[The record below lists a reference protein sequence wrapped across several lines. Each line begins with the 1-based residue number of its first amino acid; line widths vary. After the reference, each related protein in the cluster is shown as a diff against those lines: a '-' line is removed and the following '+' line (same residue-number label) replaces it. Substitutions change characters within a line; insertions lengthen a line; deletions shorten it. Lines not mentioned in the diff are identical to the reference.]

1 MTQRVAVTGSSGL
14 IGSALSHALTER
26 GDEVIRL
33 VRRPAGK
40 PDEVTWD
47 PGAGQVDSSALQGVS
62 AVVNLAGAGI
72 GDKRWTPE
80 YKQVIRSSRVDST
93 ATIATAVAALEGPV
107 RLLSGSASG
116 FYGDRGEQQ
125 LTERSDSGEGFL
137 AGVVRDWEHA
147 AEPAVQ
153 AGAPTAYLRTG
164 IVLAPEGGAASR
176 MLPLAKWGL
185 GGPLGSGR
193 QWFPW
198 IALPDHV
205 AAMLFLLDNPQITGP
220 VNLVGPTPAR
230 QKELAKALGSAYHRP
245 AVLPAPSFALH
256 AVLGDFASDVLAS
269 TKIVPE
275 VLQDNGFQWQF
286 DSLDTVAEWLA
297 RST

>member
-1 MTQRVAVTGSSGL
+1 MPQRVAVTGSSGL
-14 IGSALSHALTER
+14 IGSALCHALRDR

-33 VRRPAGK
+33 VRRPGREA
-40 PDEVTWD
+40 DEVTWD
-47 PGAGQVDSSALQGVS
+47 PGAGEIDLQALQGVS

-72 GDKRWTPE
+72 GDQRWTPE
-80 YKQVIRSSRVDST
+80 YKQLIRSSRVDAT
-93 ATIATAVAALEGPV
+93 TTIATAVAALDGHV
-107 RLLSGSASG
+107 RFLSGSASG
-116 FYGDRGEQQ
+116 FYGDRGEQR

-147 AEPAVQ
+147 ADPAVQ

-164 IVLAPEGGAASR
+164 IVLAPDGGAASR

-205 AAMLFLLDNPQITGP
+205 SAMLFLLDNPQITGP

-230 QKELAKALGSAYHRP
+230 QKELAKALGAAYHRP

-256 AVLGDFASDVLAS
+256 AVLGEFASDVLTSA
-269 TKIVPE
+269 KIAPE
-275 VLQDNGFQWQF
+275 VLQDNGFQWVS
-286 DSLDTVAEWLA
+286 DTVDTVAEWLA
-297 RST
+297 RTA

>member
-14 IGSALSHALTER
+14 IGSALCHALTER
-26 GDEVIRL
+26 GDQVIRL
-33 VRRPAGK
+33 VRRAAAK
-40 PDEVTWD
+40 LDEVTWD
-47 PGAGQVDSSALQGVS
+47 PGAGLVDSQALQGVS

-93 ATIATAVAALEGPV
+93 TTIATAIADLDGPV
-107 RLLSGSASG
+107 RFLSGSASG

-164 IVLAPEGGAASR
+164 IVLSPEGGAASR

-198 IALPDHV
+198 VALPDHV

-220 VNLVGPTPAR
+220 VNLVGPAPAR
-230 QKELAKALGSAYHRP
+230 QKELAKALGTAYHRP
-245 AVLPAPSFALH
+245 ALLPAPSFALH
-256 AVLGDFASDVLAS
+256 AVLGEFASDVLAS

-275 VLQDNGFQWQF
+275 VLQDNGFHWGF
-286 DSLDTVAEWLA
+286 DRIDTVAEWLA

>member
-14 IGSALSHALTER
+14 IGSALCHALRDR

-33 VRRPAGK
+33 VRRPVEH

-47 PGAGQVDSSALQGVS
+47 PGAGAVDLQALHGVS

-72 GDKRWTPE
+72 GDKRWSPE

-93 ATIATAVAALEGPV
+93 RTIATAVAALDGP
-107 RLLSGSASG
+107 RFLSGSASG
-116 FYGDRGEQQ
+116 YYGDRGEQR

-147 AEPAVQ
+147 AEPAVG
-153 AGAPTAYLRTG
+153 AGAPTAFLRTG
-164 IVLAPEGGAASR
+164 IVLSPEGGAASR

-198 IALPDHV
+198 IALPDHI
-205 AAMLFLLDNPQITGP
+205 AAVLFLLDNPQITGP
-220 VNLVGPTPAR
+220 VNLVAPTPAR
-230 QKELAKALGSAYHRP
+230 QKDLAHALGSAFHRP
-245 AVLPAPSFALH
+245 ALLPAPSFALH
-256 AVLGDFASDVLAS
+256 AVLGEFASDVLTSA
-269 TKIVPE
+269 KIVPE
-275 VLQDNGFQWQF
+275 VLQDTGFEWKF
-286 DSLDTVAEWLA
+286 STLDTVAEWLA
-297 RST
+297 RSS